1 MVIEDK
7 AGALQVALLKGVSEP
22 LYGFTPIPANEIY
35 GSAPK
40 PDVLRTLL
48 GGVSRVP
55 EQQFKTSITG
65 TALKLLQKSSR
76 EVTYNGG

>member
-1 MVIEDK
+1 LPESVVIEDK

-48 GGVSRVP
+48 GGP
-55 EQQFKTSITG
+55 EPQFKTSITG
-65 TALKLLQKSSR
+65 T
-76 EVTYNGG
+76 TF